1 MLLEKVNRPAGIQC
15 PPIKIMLR
23 NTEGG
28 NEKSLD
34 EIMSSIV
41 KDCGKEKINLGVM
54 KSEPGIGN
62 LVAECKKSFDA
73 HKDTVDLV
81 DIPLFVD
88 ELLSVKEQEEIENV
102 YIGSKF
108 ACMILEYMN
117 QKFENI
123 IDGTPFSI
131 AKLFIMLT
139 SS

>member
-1 MLLEKVNRPAGIQC
+1 
-15 PPIKIMLR
+15 MLR

-34 EIMSSIV
+34 EIMSSVV

-88 ELLSVKEQEEIENV
+88 ELLSVKEQEEIVSTVETLLAKVTELENQ
-102 YIGSKF
+102 IQDRKSLSDKLIFGIMK
-108 ACMILEYMN
+108 
-117 QKFENI
+117 ENLVE
-123 IDGTPFSI
+123 
-131 AKLFIMLT
+131 KNEK
-139 SS
+139 